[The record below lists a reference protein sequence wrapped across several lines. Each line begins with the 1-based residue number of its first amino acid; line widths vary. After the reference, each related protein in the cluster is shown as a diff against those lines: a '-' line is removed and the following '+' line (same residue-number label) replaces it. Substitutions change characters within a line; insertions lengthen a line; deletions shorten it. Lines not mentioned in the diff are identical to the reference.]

1 MKGITFGSGTFI
13 RIVDPIPELTA
24 EDIVCDD
31 AADKAIKA
39 LANLGNA
46 AAEAALMMNMM
57 FGNKRPWWR
66 LIYGRPQRWPVSNNW
81 LKMHGYS
88 MRRRGC

>member
-1 MKGITFGSGTFI
+1 MSGIIFGSGTFI
-13 RIVDPIPELTA
+13 RIGDPIPELTA

-39 LANLGNA
+39 LGNMAKA
-46 AAEAALMMNMM
+46 AAEASFTISMSL
-57 FGNKRPWWR
+57 GKRPLWR

-81 LKMHGYS
+81 LKMHGYP